1 MNVTGLIFETNQII
15 STNQSYSYPPIIS
28 EVAYAEGIQ
37 FQQYSFNF
45 NTSIT
50 QQQYYAIY
58 QHHFIENCWALNR
71 VVPTYYTFGAMWGTI
86 AIVFIVSLYST
97 PASERFSLQ
106 KSLIMLPTLKCFE
119 TLLEGGFLAYCPW
132 YSLTSNGVQY
142 MQMAR
147 ISIITITYTVFL
159 SFLYLMCKGWQ
170 TTISQL
176 SRNQATNLTMIM
188 GGVYLTYSAYFLS
201 VDFNTIYMIM
211 NFVMVLV
218 YGSLGYVYY
227 KNAKE
232 NVRLCN
238 SYLTEMQNGEENI
251 MRQSLVIKSGMLR

>member
-1 MNVTGLIFETNQII
+1 
-15 STNQSYSYPPIIS
+15 
-28 EVAYAEGIQ
+28 
-37 FQQYSFNF
+37 
-45 NTSIT
+45 
-50 QQQYYAIY
+50 
-58 QHHFIENCWALNR
+58 
-71 VVPTYYTFGAMWGTI
+71 
-86 AIVFIVSLYST
+86 
-97 PASERFSLQ
+97 
-106 KSLIMLPTLKCFE
+106 MLPTLKCFE

-201 VDFNTIYMIM
+201 VDFNTIYLIM

-227 KNAKE
+227 KNARE
-232 NVRLCN
+232 NIRLCN
-238 SYLTEMQNGEENI
+238 SYLREMPNGEENI
-251 MRQSLVIKSGMLR
+251 MR